1 MGTCHELPWTQFSV
15 TKEKLQRIVLG
26 VSKRAVQQIAKKRL
40 QQERKIVGS
49 QFPLNFQYPMNL
61 ISEQVRRTLY
71 HSSKPVSPL
80 PTSKRRLTPAHK
92 IYDRISHD
100 PTVDEE
106 LFTVGYLDRHTG
118 MEEVAFNRFVT
129 QEKEKFYNTS
139 VPFHRIRYFKY
150 KDHIAWDRDSRVD
163 LLDGNK
169 FLEIV

>member
-1 MGTCHELPWTQFSV
+1 
-15 TKEKLQRIVLG
+15 
-26 VSKRAVQQIAKKRL
+26 
-40 QQERKIVGS
+40 
-49 QFPLNFQYPMNL
+49 MNL
-61 ISEQVRRTLY
+61 ISEQVRHTLF
-71 HSSKPVSPL
+71 HSSTPAFPL
-80 PTSKRRLTPAHK
+80 PASKRRLTPVHK
-92 IYDRISHD
+92 SYDRISHD

-150 KDHIAWDRDSRVD
+150 KDQIVWDRDSRVD